1 MSVSPSV
8 LSDSATMLDTRLFPG
23 TRLVYAVLLAKAAGS
38 EGNEVLEEQLLQEVP
53 ELVGLAVEEGATLL
67 MMMEELVEYG
77 VLSRIEHVQRETSA
91 EPRAVWRV
99 HASALPAGHLR
110 RVCRPC
116 VACGGCACAELH
128 RIPFADQLDAQCGPC
143 KQLAAR

>member
-1 MSVSPSV
+1 MAVTPSV

-38 EGNEVLEEQLLQEVP
+38 EGNEVPEEKLLQEVP
-53 ELVGLAVEEGATLL
+53 ELVGLAVEEEATLL

-77 VLSRIEHVQRETSA
+77 VLSRIEHVQREGAQRT
-91 EPRAVWRV
+91 AVWRV

-116 VACGGCACAELH
+116 VECGGCACAELH
-128 RIPFADQLDAQCGPC
+128 RIPFADQVDAQCGPC
-143 KQLAAR
+143 KKLAAR